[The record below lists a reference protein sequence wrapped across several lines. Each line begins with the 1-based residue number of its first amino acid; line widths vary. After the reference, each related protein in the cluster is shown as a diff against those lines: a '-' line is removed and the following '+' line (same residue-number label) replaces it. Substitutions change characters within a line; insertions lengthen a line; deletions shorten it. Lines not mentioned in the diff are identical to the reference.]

1 MSRLLSFHLFPSP
14 RRRIEPVSVLGL
26 GSLCSHTD
34 ICNIKPIY
42 SRQRERERGMN
53 GKPIGLHMQP
63 ERKRG
68 SVQRGEHKRG
78 FWVSKSCP
86 CHLLVHENT
95 ARLMK
100 VSEPGAARCTS
111 LIPSFISVLFVS
123 FLYGTLLWK
132 QSRLMWAC
140 ALCDGSLD
148 VMSNE
153 WQNCC
158 KRRLSSYQRIC
169 LLETV
174 KRHIWASL
182 GSSDMWWPGYLSQIL
197 S

>member
-1 MSRLLSFHLFPSP
+1 MSWLLSFHLFSSP

-42 SRQRERERGMN
+42 SRQKERERGIK

-78 FWVSKSCP
+78 LWVSKSCP

-100 VSEPGAARCTS
+100 VSEPSTARCTS
-111 LIPSFISVLFVS
+111 LIPSFISVLFSSSLVS
-123 FLYGTLLWK
+123 FLYGTPLWK

-140 ALCDGSLD
+140 ALCEGSLD

-153 WQNCC
+153 WQTAA
-158 KRRLSSYQRIC
+158 R
-169 LLETV
+169 
-174 KRHIWASL
+174 
-182 GSSDMWWPGYLSQIL
+182 GGYLPISVSGCWRQ
-197 S
+197 